1 MKPIINIVG
10 VILIVLGIATLAYRQ
25 FNYTETEKIAQIGE
39 LQVTA
44 KTEKT
49 IDFPPLLGGLS
60 LASGIVLLV
69 IGNINRKKK

>member
-1 MKPIINIVG
+1 MGI
-10 VILIVLGIATLAYRQ
+10 ILIVLGIATLSYRQ
-25 FNYTETEKIAQIGE
+25 FHYTETEKIAQIGE

-60 LASGIVLLV
+60 LASGVVLLA
-69 IGNINRKKK
+69 IGTITRKKK